1 MVQFPPFAS
10 GEVAVQDG
18 EVTVQDGEVTVQ
30 GGEAPKPQTT
40 SVNNIDDGALWLRW
54 SALWAQRRLAWC
66 VARTRTRYCVRSPAI
81 SHANPL
87 FRVWAGLPTLVLAGP
102 RSY

>member
-1 MVQFPPFAS
+1 MVQFPPFGG

-54 SALWAQRRLAWC
+54 SALWAQRRLASC
-66 VARTRTRYCVRSPAI
+66 VARTRTRYSVR
-81 SHANPL
+81 
-87 FRVWAGLPTLVLAGP
+87 
-102 RSY
+102 

>member
-10 GEVAVQDG
+10 GEVAVRGGEVVALLVQFPLIGGGEVAVQDG
-18 EVTVQDGEVTVQ
+18 EVTVQD
-30 GGEAPKPQTT
+30 GEAPKPQTT

-66 VARTRTRYCVRSPAI
+66 VARKRTR
-81 SHANPL
+81 
-87 FRVWAGLPTLVLAGP
+87 
-102 RSY
+102 